1 MRQYERHYAGIPVR
15 IIHAGKKYNFIIEN
29 VSLGGMACKGEHEIE
44 VGDEVE
50 LQITLLNPIYLCKG
64 KVVWCK
70 EAGDYFELGIEHLG
84 PKDKARLDMVEQ
96 VSHIEHYRA
105 DIKAAEGRELTGE
118 QAAREWIA
126 KHT

>member
-1 MRQYERHYAGIPVR
+1 M
-15 IIHAGKKYNFIIEN
+15 
-29 VSLGGMACKGEHEIE
+29 
-44 VGDEVE
+44 
-50 LQITLLNPIYLCKG
+50 
-64 KVVWCK
+64 
-70 EAGDYFELGIEHLG
+70 GIEHLG